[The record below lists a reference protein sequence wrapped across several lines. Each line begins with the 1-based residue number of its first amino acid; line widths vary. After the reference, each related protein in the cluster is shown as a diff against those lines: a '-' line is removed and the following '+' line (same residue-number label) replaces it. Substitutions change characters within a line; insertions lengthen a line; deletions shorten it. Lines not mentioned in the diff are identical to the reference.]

1 MALEINLKTQ
11 KSLIQN
17 HQKFKRQSW
26 PSLIIFS
33 CSDIQSTTWKT
44 MPSALARLCPRCPL
58 SKIMSRQ
65 ILSANG
71 GRLLMNNLL
80 ILNATL
86 RVCQIDLQIQE
97 NFHTSSI
104 DESYHVT
111 HTTGYLKKKTT
122 VILIFCILAKNGEKV
137 IYTAHGLLA
146 VTSNSGVFSLHQFIL
161 FFAFFRCVNILFAP
175 MMLETKYIGDNFEI
189 LCPLYGTNI
198 DAVLSPRCAINV
210 DLGFY
215 PLCNQFDCSEWSFF
229 LWSISRINFF

>member
-1 MALEINLKTQ
+1 MQRYPVYYMKDDAVR
-11 KSLIQN
+11 
-17 HQKFKRQSW
+17 FG
-26 PSLIIFS
+26 PSLSEMSAVQNYVSPNSVRKWRETANEQLADIKRDIASLPDRPSNPGKFS
-33 CSDIQSTTWKT
+33 YKFYWWVISCDSY
-44 MPSALARLCPRCPL
+44 
-58 SKIMSRQ
+58 
-65 ILSANG
+65 NG
-71 GRLLMNNLL
+71 VL
-80 ILNATL
+80 
-86 RVCQIDLQIQE
+86 E
-97 NFHTSSI
+97 
-104 DESYHVT
+104 
-111 HTTGYLKKKTT
+111 KKQTT

-198 DAVLSPRCAINV
+198 DAVWSPRCAINI